1 MFYFIGKEVIKMQI
15 KKIFSCLLVAAML
28 LTAAPLSGFIG
39 LKLDLPSFGT
49 EASAVSLP
57 SSGKCGENATYTFN
71 EVSGLLTISGTGA
84 IDGSAFEMHTEIRSV
99 VIEDG
104 ITEIGDSAFNACVN
118 IFEIKIPD
126 SVTKIGKYIFDG
138 CPGPL
143 SITIPS
149 SVTSISDNAFGSQK
163 IFVHKGSYAEQ
174 YASENS
180 LDYITLEEIPDD
192 VGYVEGG
199 FGDSFY
205 WMVDKA
211 TETLKVRMNT
221 NLPWEG
227 DCAPWLP
234 YKDYIKHVTSK
245 GFYFVDNVFKYCDK
259 LEEVPYAESISN
271 LGKNAFYGCTS
282 LKSVSLPKLKT
293 IGSGAFYGCS
303 GLTDVTIS
311 SNNSISIDDSAFL
324 NCVNLKS
331 ITLPSNLW
339 KIGAY
344 SFYNCLQLSNVGLLA
359 HVREIGDYAFANCKA
374 FTALS
379 LPDSVM
385 SIGRHAFDGCV
396 NAKELTLPC
405 SAGLPRNG
413 YAFGGCTNIEK
424 ITITAGTGTMQ
435 NFGPQGQSKIATY
448 NTAPWYI
455 NREHLK
461 EFTIADG
468 ITNIGDYAFCGFDKA
483 SQLAI
488 PQTVTKIGASAFE
501 NCSELTSLEIP
512 EGVTSIGASAFSG
525 CSKLA
530 SVNIPKDITNI
541 EASTFNGCSALT
553 EIAIPS
559 GVMSIGASAFNGCS
573 GLTVLD
579 IPTGVTAIGEAAF
592 SDCLGIKKFTIPSGV
607 IKIENSVFS
616 GCSSLSDV
624 NIHSGITSIGDNAFN
639 GCSSLTASYDFLYYV
654 DYIGTSSFAGCE
666 GIDSLTVYNRKCIF
680 GENSVAPNTTIYGF
694 SNSTAETYANS
705 NGNKFVS
712 LDATHVHEYDYE
724 CDRIC
729 NICGFERD
737 VDHAYDSACDDTC
750 NYCGQKRKAPHV
762 DDDVNYYCDV
772 CGVYLLDIAIG
783 EKKEVY
789 VNAGE
794 IVYLKFSPPYSG
806 NFDFYSD
813 ASPNGTVGYVCDS
826 EMNVLTRKEGY
837 WATDDFYIE
846 TVLNKGKVY
855 YLGVQFYD
863 KGTSGTIPVTLSF
876 YDEDHLSTHIEHK
889 DSTCTEHG
897 YDRVICDYC
906 GKVISETE
914 LPFAHQYTSVVT
926 PATCSE
932 QGYTTYT
939 CSLCSY
945 SYKDNYTEALNHPTR
960 SWHIE
965 KNPTT
970 SEEGL
975 MVETCDLCS
984 AKTNEMT
991 IPKLRPDF
999 VTGIE
1004 LTPNKISMN
1013 IGETANITAVVTP
1026 TTAIDKS
1033 VIWSSSDN
1041 DIVSVDGGVVT
1052 AKAPG
1057 VAVITAETTDGGY
1070 KDFCIVR
1077 VASLVGTNGAIV
1089 DNENGVI
1096 YGFVG
1101 CPESIDGYVK
1111 TVDPSLSVQCN
1122 STALGTGSVVSVLN
1136 GTKTVDSYKIVIFG
1150 DVDGDGWYDGR
1161 DAVTVSMLA
1170 NGMLT
1175 REQVCEA
1182 AWIAA
1187 DCNHDG
1193 IIDQLDVEILNQA
1206 GVLLSKVDQTK
1217 PTDELLE
1224 TSAEYNEY
1232 ISLIDQMNIKS
1243 EKPNDEPNEDS
1254 GFFAKLVS
1262 FIRRIIKFIVDGIS
1276 KLFKF

>member
-1 MFYFIGKEVIKMQI
+1 MKN
-15 KKIFSCLLVAAML
+15 KIRKILSCLLAVIML
-28 LTAAPLSGFIG
+28 LTAAPLSGFVG
-39 LKLDLPSFGT
+39 LKLDLPSFGI
-49 EASAVSLP
+49 EASAASLP

-71 EVSGLLTISGTGA
+71 EALGLLTISGTGA
-84 IDGSAFEMHTEIRSV
+84 IDSSAFEMHTEIRSV
-99 VIEDG
+99 VIENG

-138 CPGPL
+138 CSGPL
-143 SITIPS
+143 SITIPT
-149 SVTSISDNAFGSQK
+149 SVTSIGDNAFGSQK

-180 LDYITLEEIPDD
+180 LNYVTLGVIPDGVD
-192 VGYVEGG
+192 YVENQVVYY
-199 FGDSFY
+199 FN
-205 WMVDKA
+205 WHIDKA
-211 TETLKVRMNT
+211 TETLTFTHKYSGQT
-221 NLPWEG
+221 FTG
-227 DCAPWLP
+227 DAPWLP
-234 YKDYIKHVTSK
+234 YKEYIKHVV
-245 GFYFVDNVFKYCDK
+245 VDDITTFIDPRSFAYCDRIEDVS
-259 LEEVPYAESISN
+259 LPSN
-271 LGKNAFYGCTS
+271 FKKIDSEAFYGCSS
-282 LKSVSLPKLKT
+282 LKSINLPETLT
-293 IGSGAFYGCS
+293 IINYGAFYGCS
-303 GLTDVTIS
+303 GLTDIAVPDGVS
-311 SNNSISIDDSAFL
+311 FGSK
-324 NCVNLKS
+324 V
-331 ITLPSNLW
+331 
-339 KIGAY
+339 
-344 SFYNCLQLSNVGLLA
+344 FYNCSNLKTAVLPQDKDTIPSHLFYGCSQLTNISFPANTSA
-359 HVREIGDYAFANCKA
+359 IGDYAFANCKA
-374 FTALS
+374 FTALL
-379 LPDSVM
+379 LPDSVT
-385 SIGRHAFDGCV
+385 SIGSHAFDGCTNV
-396 NAKELTLPC
+396 KELTVPC
-405 SAGLPRNG
+405 SAVLSKDG

-435 NFGPQGQSKIATY
+435 DFGPQGQNKIAIY
-448 NTAPWYI
+448 NNTPWYI

-461 EFTIADG
+461 ELTIADG

-488 PQTVTKIGASAFE
+488 PQTVIKIGASAFE

-512 EGVTSIGASAFSG
+512 EGVTSIGKAAFSG

-530 SVNIPKDITNI
+530 SVNIPKDITSI
-541 EASTFNGCSALT
+541 EASTFNGCTALT
-553 EIAIPS
+553 EITIPS
-559 GVMSIGASAFNGCS
+559 GVTSIGASAFSGCS
-573 GLTVLD
+573 GLAALD

-592 SDCLGIKKFTIPSGV
+592 SGCSGIKKFTIPSGV
-607 IKIENSVFS
+607 TKLENSVFS
-616 GCSSLSDV
+616 GCSSLSDI
-624 NIHSGITSIGDNAFN
+624 NIHSGIASIGDNAFN
-639 GCSSLTASYDFLYYV
+639 GCSDLKSIELLYNVDSIGASA
-654 DYIGTSSFAGCE
+654 FAGCS
-666 GIDSLTVYNRKCIF
+666 GLDSLTVYNRKCVF
-680 GENSVAPNTTIYGF
+680 GENSVAPNTTVYGF

-772 CGVYLLDIAIG
+772 CGAYLLDITID
-783 EKKEVY
+783 EEKEVY

-806 NFDFYSD
+806 KFDFYSS
-813 ASPNGTVGYVCDS
+813 ASPNGTVGYICDS
-826 EMNVLTRKEGY
+826 EKNVLTRKEGY
-837 WATDDFYIE
+837 WETDDFYIE
-846 TVLNKGKVY
+846 TVLTKGKVY

-863 KGTSGTIPVTLSF
+863 KETSGTIPVTLSF
-876 YDEDHLSTHIEHK
+876 NDEDHLSTHIEHK

-926 PATCSE
+926 PSTCSE

-984 AKTNEMT
+984 AKTSEMT

-1052 AKAPG
+1052 AKALG

-1077 VASLVGTNGAIV
+1077 VASIVGTNGAVV

-1111 TVDPSLSVQCN
+1111 TVDSSLSVQCD
-1122 STALGTGSVVSVLN
+1122 SKALGTGSVVSVLN

-1150 DVDGDGWYDGR
+1150 DVDGDGRYDGR

-1175 REQVCEA
+1175 REQVGEA

-1217 PTDELLE
+1217 PTEELLE

-1232 ISLIDQMNIKS
+1232 LSLIDQMNTEP
-1243 EKPNDEPNEDS
+1243 EKPNDEPTEDDR
-1254 GFFAKLVS
+1254 FFAKLVS
-1262 FIRRIIKFIVDGIS
+1262 FIKKIIKFIVDGIS

>member
-1 MFYFIGKEVIKMQI
+1 MRI
-15 KKIFSCLLVAAML
+15 KKLLSGLLVIAML
-28 LTAAPLSGFIG
+28 LTAAPLSGFAG
-39 LKLDLPSFGT
+39 LKLDLPGLGVR
-49 EASAVSLP
+49 ASAISLP

-71 EVSGLLTISGTGA
+71 EASGLLTISGTGS
-84 IDGSAFEMHTEIRSV
+84 IENSAFEMRTEIRSV

-104 ITEIGDSAFNACVN
+104 ITEIGDSIFNACVN
-118 IFEIKIPD
+118 IFEINIPD

-138 CPGPL
+138 CSGPL

-180 LDYITLEEIPDD
+180 LNYVTLEKIPDNVD
-192 VGYVEGG
+192 YVENQVVYY
-199 FGDSFY
+199 FN
-205 WMVDKA
+205 WHIDKA
-211 TETLKVRMNT
+211 TETLTFTHKYSGQSFT
-221 NLPWEG
+221 G
-227 DCAPWLP
+227 DAPWLP
-234 YKDYIKHVTSK
+234 YKEYIKHVV
-245 GFYFVDNVFKYCDK
+245 VDDITTFIDPRSFAYCDK
-259 LEEVPYAESISN
+259 LEDVSLPSN
-271 LGKNAFYGCTS
+271 FKKIDSEAFYGCSS
-282 LKSVSLPKLKT
+282 LKSINLPVTLT
-293 IGSGAFYGCS
+293 VINYGAFYGCS
-303 GLTDVTIS
+303 CLTDIVVPDGVS
-311 SNNSISIDDSAFL
+311 FGSK
-324 NCVNLKS
+324 V
-331 ITLPSNLW
+331 
-339 KIGAY
+339 
-344 SFYNCLQLSNVGLLA
+344 FYNCSNLKTAVLPQDKDRIASYLFYGCSQLTNISFPANTSM
-359 HVREIGDYAFANCKA
+359 IGDYAFANCKA
-374 FTALS
+374 FTALL
-379 LPDSVM
+379 LPDSVT
-385 SIGRHAFDGCV
+385 SIGSHAFDGCLNV
-396 NAKELTLPC
+396 KELTLPC
-405 SAGLPRNG
+405 SAVLSKNG

-424 ITITAGTGTMQ
+424 ITLTAGTGAMQ
-435 NFGPQGQSKIATY
+435 DFGPQGQNKIAIY
-448 NTAPWYI
+448 NTTPWYI
-455 NREHLK
+455 NRENLK
-461 EFTIADG
+461 ELTIADG

-483 SQLAI
+483 SQLVI

-501 NCSELTSLEIP
+501 NCSVLTSLEIP
-512 EGVTSIGASAFSG
+512 EGVTSIGEAAFSG

-530 SVNIPKDITNI
+530 SVNIPKDITRI

-553 EIAIPS
+553 EIVIPG
-559 GVMSIGASAFNGCS
+559 GVTSIGASAFSGCS
-573 GLTVLD
+573 GLAALD
-579 IPTGVTAIGEAAF
+579 IPIGVTAIGEAAF
-592 SDCLGIKKFTIPSGV
+592 SGCSGIRQFAIPCGV
-607 IKIENSVFS
+607 TKIENSVFS
-616 GCSSLSDV
+616 GCSSLSYI
-624 NIHSGITSIGDNAFN
+624 NIHSGIASIGDNAFN
-639 GCSSLTASYDFLYYV
+639 GCSDLKSIELLYYV
-654 DYIGTSSFAGCE
+654 DSIGASAFAGCS
-666 GIDSLTVYNRKCIF
+666 GLDSLTVYNRKCTF
-680 GENSVAPNTTIYGF
+680 GENSVAPNTTVYGF
-694 SNSTAETYANS
+694 SYSTAETYANS

-772 CGVYLLDIAIG
+772 CGAYLLDIAIG

-806 NFDFYSD
+806 NYVFYSRANAD
-813 ASPNGTVGYVCDS
+813 TNGTVGYICDS
-826 EMNVLTRKEGY
+826 EMNILTREVGDWEY
-837 WATDDFYIE
+837 YNFNIDTIL
-846 TVLNKGKVY
+846 TKGKVY

-863 KGTSGTIPVTLSF
+863 TKDSGIIPVNLSF
-876 YDEDHLSTHIEHK
+876 YEEDHLSTHIEHK

-897 YDRVICDYC
+897 YDMVVCDNC
-906 GKVISETE
+906 GAIVSKTE

-926 PATCSE
+926 PSTCSE

-975 MVETCDLCS
+975 MVETCDICS

-1004 LTPNKISMN
+1004 LTPNKIAMN
-1013 IGETANITAVVTP
+1013 IGETANITATVTP
-1026 TTAIDKS
+1026 TTAVDKS

-1052 AKAPG
+1052 AKALG

-1077 VASLVGTNGAIV
+1077 VASIVGTNGAVV

-1096 YGFVG
+1096 YGIVG
-1101 CPESIDGYVK
+1101 CPENIDGYVK
-1111 TVDPSLSVQCN
+1111 TVDSSLSVQCI
-1122 STALGTGSVVSVLN
+1122 SKTLGTGCVVSVLN

-1170 NGMLT
+1170 NGMLS
-1175 REQVCEA
+1175 REQVSETV
-1182 AWIAA
+1182 WIAA

-1193 IIDQLDVEILNQA
+1193 AIDQLDVEILNQA

-1224 TSAEYNEY
+1224 TSSEYNEY
-1232 ISLIDQMNIKS
+1232 LGLIDQMNTEP
-1243 EKPNDEPNEDS
+1243 EKPNDEPTENN
-1254 GFFAKLVS
+1254 GFFEKLVS
-1262 FIRRIIKFIVDGIS
+1262 FIKKIVIFIVDGIS